1 MISKLSL
8 IPKNRNFA
16 LTMLETFLECR
27 IFPKKTLNSLLKQ
40 FFDVVWMFS
49 KVFLS
54 VELEMIQEYTFKKNI
69 FFGAVCLFQTFFCV
83 YILKIIMSTL
93 FEKIP

>member
-1 MISKLSL
+1 M
-8 IPKNRNFA
+8 NADCFQR
-16 LTMLETFLECR
+16 
-27 IFPKKTLNSLLKQ
+27 KTLNSLLKQ

-54 VELEMIQEYTFKKNI
+54 VELEKIHENTFEKK
-69 FFGAVCLFQTFFCV
+69 FFGAVCLFQTFFGL
-83 YILKIIMSTL
+83 YILKIIMNTS